1 MADMNAT
8 IKMVPF
14 AATILWCLSAL
25 GVEVT
30 EFEGGAHGFPALL
43 DSNGKKLADGDF
55 SQWIEDERL
64 RIRIIYRFKSGQRIE
79 ENALFRQKPELIQED
94 WSWREIKDGQLQ
106 REFTI
111 DFKSQTAKAVKRD
124 SGEMKS
130 WSDKI
135 DIHPG
140 RTFAGF
146 GFTLTLQN
154 LRKRLIGGERIELQA
169 VGFNPKPKLVAVELS
184 HGGVD
189 EMKMSNRW
197 LQGDHFIIHPK
208 IPAVAKVFVNVPDTQ
223 IWLTKPPAGF
233 LRWEGPVAEPN
244 DPIIRVDLVPG
255 DESGPAKPM
264 EKNGGQRSQ

>member
-1 MADMNAT
+1 MNAT
-8 IKMVPF
+8 KKIVLF

-30 EFEGGAHGFPALL
+30 EFQGGAHGFPALL
-43 DSNGKKLADGDF
+43 SADGKKLADGDF

-64 RIRIIYRFKSGQRIE
+64 HIRIIYRFKSGQRIE
-79 ENALFRQKPELIQED
+79 ENAVFRQKPELIQEQ

-111 DFKSQTAKAVKRD
+111 DFKSQMATAVKRD
-124 SGEMKS
+124 KDEMKN

-135 DIHPG
+135 DIQPG

-146 GFTLTLQN
+146 GFTLTVQN
-154 LRKRLIGGERIELQA
+154 LRKRLIDGERIELQA
-169 VGFNPKPKLVAVELS
+169 VGFNPKPKVVAVELS
-184 HGGVD
+184 HGGID
-189 EMKMSNRW
+189 EMKMSNR
-197 LQGDHFIIHPK
+197 LLEGDRFVIHPK

-255 DESGPAKPM
+255 DESGPAKPV
-264 EKNGGQRSQ
+264 ETTGGERSQ